1 MTTAHEALRTG
12 TRIHHAQVDDVFGR
26 FDLSD
31 AGSYRSFLEAHARAV
46 VPIEWALG
54 DPASPPCWRSRV
66 SLLDDDLRAL
76 GGGLPPVVALD
87 GLKGS
92 GERAG
97 MLYVIEGSR
106 LGGGVLAGRVG
117 PALPTSYLSAVH
129 LKGEWMAL
137 LMAFDAR
144 AAIEPPEW
152 MTDALDGAKRAF
164 ALFRDAVD
172 VAPVR
177 H

>member
-1 MTTAHEALRTG
+1 MTTAHEALRAG

-31 AGSYRSFLEAHARAV
+31 AGSYLSFLEAHARAV
-46 VPIEWALG
+46 VPIEWALA
-54 DPASPPCWRSRV
+54 DPASLPQWRSRIP
-66 SLLDDDLRAL
+66 LLEDDLRAL
-76 GGGLPPVVALD
+76 GGGLPPVVALE
-87 GLKGS
+87 GLQGS

-106 LGGGVLAGRVG
+106 LGGGMLARRVA
-117 PALPTSYLSAVH
+117 PTLPTAYLSAVH
-129 LKGEWMAL
+129 LKGEWLAL
-137 LMAFDAR
+137 LTAFDAR

-152 MTDALDGAKRAF
+152 MTEAVDGAKRAF
-164 ALFRDAVD
+164 TLFRDAGD
-172 VAPVR
+172 VAPIR